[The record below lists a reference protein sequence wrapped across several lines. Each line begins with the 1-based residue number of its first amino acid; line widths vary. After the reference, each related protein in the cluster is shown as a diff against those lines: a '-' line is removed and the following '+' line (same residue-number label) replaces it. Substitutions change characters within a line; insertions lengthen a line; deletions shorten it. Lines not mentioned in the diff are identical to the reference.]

1 MSLEALKARLRE
13 RTPKDDDSPG
23 CMMCGWLLQDLE
35 ANGGR
40 LKGWNMDLFGKPI
53 FPKSAELAHLKLEG
67 IPFEE
72 SAL

>member
-1 MSLEALKARLRE
+1 MGGMSLEDLKARLKAE
-13 RTPKDDDSPG
+13 ISK
-23 CMMCGWLLQDLE
+23 CFLCKWIAQDLE
-35 ANGGR
+35 ANNGK
-40 LKGWNMDLFGKPI
+40 LHGWNLDLYGKPI